1 MTALGAVCP
10 PPLTPGLCP
19 RREGR
24 GLAPAAP
31 DVSPQQ
37 FPFPR
42 ALSRLPCQSRQPELP
57 TPAPRLPSELLRQAR
72 RLRAAGR
79 VSSSQSSVPG
89 RLCPG
94 SGRSARLQPRS
105 SLACLPWGTRHG
117 EALVAMERPKRVFP
131 CYIVKTTSLTL
142 FVPCSSF
149 ASLRQGW
156 FECGVLNLT
165 FLTSIWRRELGT
177 DRNSSLFLQRCPN
190 FSSVSC
196 LHAGTPRTS

>member
-24 GLAPAAP
+24 GLSPAPAAP
-31 DVSPQQ
+31 DVSPHQ
-37 FPFPR
+37 FPFSICRASRDSRSSLPERRGSPR
-42 ALSRLPCQSRQPELP
+42 SCCGRPSGSGQREVSLPH
-57 TPAPRLPSELLRQAR
+57 
-72 RLRAAGR
+72 GG
-79 VSSSQSSVPG
+79 SVPG

-105 SLACLPWGTRHG
+105 SLACLPWGTQRG
-117 EALVAMERPKRVFP
+117 EALVAMEGPKPVFP
-131 CYIVKTTSLTL
+131 CYIVKITSLTL

-156 FECGVLNLT
+156 FECGVLSLT
-165 FLTSIWRRELGT
+165 FLTRIWRRELGT
-177 DRNSSLFLQRCPN
+177 DRNISLFLQRCPN

-196 LHAGTPRTS
+196 LHAGIPRTS